1 MRPLM
6 KLLVATRNKHKLHE
20 IREILAELDLDI
32 VSSADIAGL
41 PEIVE
46 DAPTI
51 RENAIKKAVE
61 SARFAGMLTLADD
74 SGLEVDALNGAP
86 GVHSA
91 RYAGAEASY
100 FENNKKL
107 MRELRAVPPEKRTA
121 RFRCVAA
128 VADANGL
135 VDAVEGI
142 SNGVIIETERGGCGF
157 GYDPLFIPD
166 GQVKT
171 FAELT
176 PEVKNRISH
185 RAKALHKAWAVLNR
199 YLREKGVTT
208 GKP

>member
-1 MRPLM
+1 MHVLM
-6 KLLVATRNKHKLHE
+6 KLLVATRNKHKLRE
-20 IREILAELDLDI
+20 IREILAELNLDI

-41 PEIVE
+41 PEIIE

-51 RENAIKKAVE
+51 RDNAIKKAVE
-61 SARFAGMLTLADD
+61 TARFAKMLTLADD
-74 SGLEVDALNGAP
+74 SGLEVDALKGAP

-91 RYAGAEASY
+91 RYAGEEASY

-107 MRELRAVPPEKRTA
+107 LRELRGVPMEKRTA

-128 VADANGL
+128 VADTNGL
-135 VDAVEGI
+135 VNVVEGI
-142 SNGVIIETERGGCGF
+142 SNGVITEKERRGGGF
-157 GYDPLFIPD
+157 GYDPLFIAD

-176 PEVKNRISH
+176 QEVKNRISH

-199 YLREKGVTT
+199 YLRERQ
-208 GKP
+208 